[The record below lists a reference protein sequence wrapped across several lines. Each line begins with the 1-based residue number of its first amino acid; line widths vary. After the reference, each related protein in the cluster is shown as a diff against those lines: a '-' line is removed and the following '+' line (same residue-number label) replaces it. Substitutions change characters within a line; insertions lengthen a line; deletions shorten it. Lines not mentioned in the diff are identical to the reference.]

1 VWICQFFGDTLSSL
15 ASEAARKAESFG
27 NVAAPRASAKERFGR
42 RKWSRVMSTEM
53 EKQNLAYTFGRA
65 KAGIERGEKGR
76 PVRTIVGRGF
86 RKPVGRFVSLKSG
99 MAMPW
104 ESFRELHAI
113 WLSEADSSVEWY
125 LVRPFRIW
133 FRVDGTSKTID
144 YLPHLERRLSNN
156 RWEVIEIG
164 RSLEEVWR
172 DPHYERKLAKA
183 RQLAHVEGFHF
194 RVMTAE
200 EHLTGPALRNAE
212 AIVRDRFTHVTT
224 ADMEAFVT
232 AAQRGGAMPFA
243 KAIEVLSHC
252 GDRFDPTARAK
263 LHALIVRRVAGV
275 HIGRPITH
283 DSSVLCI
290 ADGEREA
297 G

>member
-1 VWICQFFGDTLSSL
+1 MD
-15 ASEAARKAESFG
+15 
-27 NVAAPRASAKERFGR
+27 
-42 RKWSRVMSTEM
+42 
-53 EKQNLAYTFGRA
+53 KQNLAYMFARA
-65 KAGIERGEKGR
+65 KAGIERGVKGR
-76 PVRTIVGRGF
+76 PVRTIVERGYGN
-86 RKPVGRFVSLKSG
+86 PVGRFVSLKCG

-104 ESFRELHAI
+104 GSFRELHAI
-113 WLSEADSSVEWY
+113 WLSEADSSVERY

-144 YLPHLERRLSNN
+144 YFPHLERRLTNN

-164 RSLEEVWR
+164 RSLEEVSR

-200 EHLTGPALRNAE
+200 EHLAGPALRNAE

-243 KAIEVLSHC
+243 KAIEVLSHRR
-252 GDRFDPTARAK
+252 DRFDSTARAK

-290 ADGEREA
+290 AAGERA